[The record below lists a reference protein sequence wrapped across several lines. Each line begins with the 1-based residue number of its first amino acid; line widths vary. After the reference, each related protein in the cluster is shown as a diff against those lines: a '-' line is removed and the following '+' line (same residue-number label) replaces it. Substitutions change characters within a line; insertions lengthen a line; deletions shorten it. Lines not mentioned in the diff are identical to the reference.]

1 MANHKQSL
9 GLELVKIILLTIPY
23 TMASSATGFEEHANS
38 LLDKTE
44 VIAAIPHAM
53 ESLVDPY
60 PNLVTL
66 DTTSSESALAQ
77 LQKQMQEEAKS
88 GWQLAC
94 LPRPWKQAKKSEEE
108 EDPLKSAQKHAFPPV
123 AVPEKVTLGPTS
135 IYPETYFSVYAEQD
149 IETVPPPTNSASLL
163 IRDALCDAMNVLHY
177 NRSIAARFL
186 IDIDCYFAPETFA
199 KRGTAFDK
207 LRELAGEGSTWKP
220 EDVAVDAAFANL
232 FSLPSTDQKAVF
244 YHAVITEACKIAPA
258 AVAPSL
264 GRAIRYL
271 YRNIDRM
278 DLELINR
285 FLDWFAHHLSN
296 FGFTWKWTEW

>member
-1 MANHKQSL
+1 MS
-9 GLELVKIILLTIPY
+9 
-23 TMASSATGFEEHANS
+23 SSATGYEEHANA

-44 VIAAIPHAM
+44 VIAATPHAM

-60 PNLVTL
+60 PTL
-66 DTTSSESALAQ
+66 TTPDTTSSESALAQ
-77 LQKQMQEEAKS
+77 LQKHMQEEAKN
-88 GWQLAC
+88 GWRLAC
-94 LPRPWKQAKKSEEE
+94 LPRPWKQPKGSEEE
-108 EDPLKSAQKHAFPPV
+108 EDPLKTAQKHAFPSV
-123 AVPEKVTLGPTS
+123 TVPEKVALGPTS
-135 IYPETYFSVYAEQD
+135 IYPETYFSVYTDQD
-149 IETVPPPTNSASLL
+149 IETVPPPTDSASLI
-163 IRDALCDAMNVLHY
+163 IRDALCDAVNILHY

-186 IDIDCYFAPETFA
+186 IDIDCYFAPHTFV

-244 YHAVITEACKIAPA
+244 YHSVITEACKIAPA

-264 GRAIRYL
+264 GRAIRSL
-271 YRNIDRM
+271 YRNIDKM
-278 DLELINR
+278 DLELTNR

-296 FGFTWKWTEW
+296 FGFTWKWTEWYDLLQTDSGPTNI